1 MSDGKTSEL
10 ERVKAAWFAQGGR
23 QVGSGPGRKL
33 GLTVTVGPWEIRAS
47 QGGSPTSPWVG
58 GVFDVRMGVP
68 NEGPE
73 WTGNGAS
80 AEAMLAMV
88 EGRIREDAERL
99 EVAREAVVRL
109 RREVAGMPS
118 PSSE

>member
-47 QGGSPTSPWVG
+47 RGGSPSSPWVG
-58 GVFDVRMGVP
+58 GVFDVRMGLP
-68 NEGPE
+68 NEGPQ
-73 WTGNGAS
+73 WTGNGVS

-88 EGRIREDAERL
+88 EERIREDVERL
-99 EVAREAVVRL
+99 EVAREAVTRL
-109 RREVAGMPS
+109 RQEVAETPS
-118 PSSE
+118 PSGE

>member
-1 MSDGKTSEL
+1 MSDELASKL

-47 QGGSPTSPWVG
+47 CGGALTSPWIG
-58 GVFDVRMGVP
+58 GVFDVRLGLP

-73 WTGNGAS
+73 WTGSGAS
-80 AEAMLAMV
+80 ADAMLAMV
-88 EGRIREDAERL
+88 EERIREDVERL
-99 EVAREAVVRL
+99 EVAREAVARL
-109 RREVAGMPS
+109 RRDVAGMPS
-118 PSSE
+118 PSGE